1 MIANISESPIAAD
14 KYIVLYTDVY
24 MYVYVEN
31 IYPYVPSKQ
40 LLVFKIADR
49 LPLSLHTSM

>member
-1 MIANISESPIAAD
+1 MIANISESHSSRWI
-14 KYIVLYTDVY
+14 YIVLYTDVY

>member
-14 KYIVLYTDVY
+14 EYIVLYTDVY

>member
-1 MIANISESPIAAD
+1 MIANISESHSSRWI
-14 KYIVLYTDVY
+14 YIVLYTYVY
-24 MYVYVEN
+24 MYVYIEH